1 MCYDTYK
8 ELQRLTMQGQRATMA
23 KRTKTP
29 FDTVTSSLG
38 QLDRGELEELQVV
51 VAAYLAALTEDEED
65 DDQGETGEVVAPNG
79 RAARGHVEEKTINGC
94 GPYLYLRYWEGKTLK
109 SKYLGK
115 KKG

>member
-1 MCYDTYK
+1 
-8 ELQRLTMQGQRATMA
+8 MA
-23 KRTKTP
+23 KRAKSP

-38 QLDRGELEELQVV
+38 QLGRGELEELQVII
-51 VAAYLAALTEDEED
+51 AAYLAALTEDEDE
-65 DDQGETGEVVAPNG
+65 DQGETGDDFAPNG

-109 SKYLGK
+109 SKYIGK

>member
-1 MCYDTYK
+1 
-8 ELQRLTMQGQRATMA
+8 MA

-38 QLDRGELEELQVV
+38 QLDRGELEELQTI
-51 VAAYLAALTEDEED
+51 VAAYLAALTEDEEE
-65 DDQGETGEVVAPNG
+65 DQGETEEAVAPNG